1 MGRLR
6 WLLGSVVKTLFS
18 VQLLFF
24 FSFFLNSHQ
33 SNLNADFVVAG
44 FVLSDIFNVPLIL
57 HSTLYAPG
65 KTPSRK
71 LCEAAW
77 QRSAAIYPW
86 HQALW
91 LQEFRV
97 GQVSKGVLTKSI
109 LSKLLCVHL
118 VPPPHPAFGP
128 LPPPPPTLLLLLC
141 QGALLFAGYCWRIF
155 ETRCSVLTLVHCT
168 ATMVHSSGS
177 SICRLFLLVLLGLF
191 IAFIHTGKAVDSIRQ
206 LMLKQVTVRFY

>member
-77 QRSAAIYPW
+77 QRSAAIYP
-86 HQALW
+86 
-91 LQEFRV
+91 
-97 GQVSKGVLTKSI
+97 
-109 LSKLLCVHL
+109 
-118 VPPPHPAFGP
+118 
-128 LPPPPPTLLLLLC
+128 
-141 QGALLFAGYCWRIF
+141 
-155 ETRCSVLTLVHCT
+155 
-168 ATMVHSSGS
+168 
-177 SICRLFLLVLLGLF
+177 
-191 IAFIHTGKAVDSIRQ
+191 
-206 LMLKQVTVRFY
+206 